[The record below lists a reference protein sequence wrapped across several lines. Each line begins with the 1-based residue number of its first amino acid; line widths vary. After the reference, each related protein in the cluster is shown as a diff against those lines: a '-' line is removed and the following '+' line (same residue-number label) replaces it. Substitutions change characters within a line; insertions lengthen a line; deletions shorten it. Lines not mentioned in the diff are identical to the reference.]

1 MQTLATRNFCY
12 EFMLFVEVM
21 CLGLTDPPGKN
32 RREYLSRTSDLPKV
46 IHTSIR
52 FEPEAFQFS
61 FKISAGSKLKKVHL
75 TVRTTSHL

>member
-32 RREYLSRTSDLPKV
+32 RREYLNRTSDLPKV

-52 FEPEAFQFS
+52 FEPEVFNFPLRYQL
-61 FKISAGSKLKKVHL
+61 G
-75 TVRTTSHL
+75 TN

>member
-1 MQTLATRNFCY
+1 MQTMATWNFCY
-12 EFMLFVEVM
+12 EFTLFVEVM

-61 FKISAGSKLKKVHL
+61 FKISAGYKLKKVHL